1 VFSCLPFLHAGG
13 CSFGNTTAERVAYL
27 GRPQAA
33 LTAPGGSPSPQSS
46 SSSSSSSSSN
56 NWDVGAYVSDT
67 VVVPPRSW
75 AVVRLAPEEW
85 SSGVWMIHCHTG
97 HHMLRGMSVLLD
109 VLPDQRPPL
118 PDWLYSSLGGYGGG
132 ADVAAAA
139 GAPGTA
145 RCGWG
150 CFQSVLADV
159 GHVGYS
165 QAVHGISQGLP
176 GPQQTGSS
184 STSAGLSYR
193 ASLALG
199 LGLGVPLV
207 AAIGA
212 LLWLTTHQ
220 SQPDMMASIPSVLVS
235 QNELDQPNNGAA
247 LKSGTIGV
255 VRGSEGGACVAGR
268 MDSQAQLLGTGG
280 APSDAGKA
288 VGAVL
293 NV

>member
-1 VFSCLPFLHAGG
+1 
-13 CSFGNTTAERVAYL
+13 
-27 GRPQAA
+27 
-33 LTAPGGSPSPQSS
+33 
-46 SSSSSSSSSN
+46 
-56 NWDVGAYVSDT
+56 VGAYISDT

-75 AVVRLAPEEW
+75 AVVRLLPNEW

-132 ADVAAAA
+132 ADDAAAA

-150 CFQSVLADV
+150 CSDSVLANV

-165 QAVHGISQGLP
+165 QAVRGISQGLP
-176 GPQQTGSS
+176 RPVFSPS
-184 STSAGLSYR
+184 AAAGLSYR

-199 LGLGVPLV
+199 LGLGIPLV
-207 AAIGA
+207 AAVAA
-212 LLWLTTHQ
+212 LLYLTTHRLPEVVLGPPGVPPSKAGVLQ
-220 SQPDMMASIPSVLVS
+220 QQQQQQQQQPYLESSLT
-235 QNELDQPNNGAA
+235 AA
-247 LKSGTIGV
+247 HGV
-255 VRGSEGGACVAGR
+255 YVRESEGGGTAGVAGR
-268 MDSQAQLLGTGG
+268 MDSQAQLLGSGLAPSGAAKSGGG
-280 APSDAGKA
+280 A
-288 VGAVL
+288 L